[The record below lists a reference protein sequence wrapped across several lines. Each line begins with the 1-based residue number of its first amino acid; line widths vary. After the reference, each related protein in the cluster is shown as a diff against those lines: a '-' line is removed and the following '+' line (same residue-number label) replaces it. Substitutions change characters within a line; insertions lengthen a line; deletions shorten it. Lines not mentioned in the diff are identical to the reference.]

1 MYCKTVLTPDFGGW
15 GAARVLSLPFEL
27 IVSDDDWSAVDG
39 DREDFGDR
47 ARVQQPPDVYSD
59 RT

>member
-1 MYCKTVLTPDFGGW
+1 M
-15 GAARVLSLPFEL
+15 LSLPFEL
-27 IVSDDDWSAVDG
+27 IVSDDAKSAVDG

-59 RT
+59 RA